1 MPLNGDETAF
11 AGGLGGEAV
20 EMVRCET
27 VDLEVPATAEWVLE
41 GEVLTDELE
50 AIGWHSNPVGYYD
63 RVQVF
68 PIVRVKCLTRRRKPI
83 WHATMEMVPPFDHN
97 YIALLPV

>member
-1 MPLNGDETAF
+1 
-11 AGGLGGEAV
+11 
-20 EMVRCET
+20 
-27 VDLEVPATAEWVLE
+27 VLE

-68 PIVRVKCLTRRRKPI
+68 PIVRVKCITRRRKPI

-97 YIALLPV
+97 YIALLPVEGEVLSDLRKKIPEVHDVAVTPNTSAST